1 MFAKVTTM
9 TRSNKFSNPM
19 DKEIY
24 EVHRRY
30 IQVME
35 NERLAAISDE
45 TKTHYLR
52 VLKSLTDKLAIP
64 GKPLSE
70 VIGEMMSE
78 AAPLL
83 FQSMQR

>member
-1 MFAKVTTM
+1 MA
-9 TRSNKFSNPM
+9 RSNKFSNPM
-19 DKEIY
+19 DQEIY
-24 EVHRRY
+24 EVHRRF

-52 VLKSLTDKLAIP
+52 VLKSLTDKLTIP

-83 FQSMQR
+83 FQTMQR

>member
-1 MFAKVTTM
+1 MA
-9 TRSNKFSNPM
+9 RSNKFSNPL

-24 EVHRRY
+24 DVHRRY

-35 NERLAAISDE
+35 NERLATISDE
-45 TKTHYLR
+45 SKTHYLR

-70 VIGEMMSE
+70 VVGEMMSE

-83 FQSMQR
+83 FQTMQR

>member
-1 MFAKVTTM
+1 MFAKVTIM
-9 TRSNKFSNPM
+9 ARSNKFSNPM

-83 FQSMQR
+83 FQTMQR

>member
-1 MFAKVTTM
+1 MV
-9 TRSNKFSNPM
+9 RSNKFSNPL

-35 NERLAAISDE
+35 NERLATISDE
-45 TKTHYLR
+45 SKTHYLR
-52 VLKSLTDKLAIP
+52 VLKSLTEKLAIR

-70 VIGEMMSE
+70 VVGEMMSE

-83 FQSMQR
+83 FQTMQR